1 MAIPGPGGLFGVT
14 GPSSIAEDAI
24 TATVIVGNT
33 AEGDIAGITCHVLDD
48 IAAGIA
54 LLPAVGGTVHIKR
67 GVYTPAATI
76 AINASNVTIQA
87 EAGVRINKLAGNDLF
102 DLQSGNSN
110 ITIRNIENLNGQG
123 DATGGHL
130 INVTDCTNVTIMD
143 CTFLNQGAGGD
154 GIHIEGTVAGG
165 GVSNMFIYRCNFN
178 SLERGIYAE
187 STDAAAVSVT
197 DLSIVSCLIDD
208 TLEEGIELVL
218 LDRAT
223 ILNTRVFNTGS
234 SGAFDAVFI
243 RGKAA
248 GVRSSN
254 HNINDLWIDNATDDG
269 LELEFVDDSSFV
281 KVMAINNNRD
291 GINFNDVDRSV
302 VANCVCRLNGD
313 DGIDINAASD
323 RNSVRG
329 NQCTGNGDQPI
340 IDNGTNN
347 QVVHNII
354 A

>member
-24 TATVIVGNT
+24 AATVIVGNA
-33 AEGDIAGITCHVLDD
+33 AEGDIPNITCHVVDD

-76 AINASNVTIQA
+76 AINQSNVTIQA
-87 EAGVRINKLAGNDLF
+87 EAGVRINKLAANDLF
-102 DLQSGNSN
+102 DLQDGNGN

-130 INVTDCTNVTIMD
+130 INVTNCTNVTIMD

-154 GIHIEGTVAGG
+154 GIHIEGTVVGG

-178 SLERGIYAE
+178 AVNQGIYAE

-208 TLEEGIELVL
+208 TLEEGIDLVL

-223 ILNTRVFNTGS
+223 ILNTRVFNSGS
-234 SGAFDAVFI
+234 SGVFDAVFI
-243 RGKAA
+243 RGKGA

-281 KVMAINNNRD
+281 KVQSNNNAAD
-291 GINFNDVDRSV
+291 GINLNDSD
-302 VANCVCRLNGD
+302 NNNIMGCVCTGNAD
-313 DGIDINAASD
+313 DGIDMGATSNNNTVGFNQFSGNVD
-323 RNSVRG
+323 NSIEDDG
-329 NQCTGNGDQPI
+329 A
-340 IDNGTNN
+340 NN
-347 QVVHNII
+347 VAHNIV
-354 A
+354 